1 MTEKEIELREI
12 ARTNLINNISNDLF
26 GNPIQYTDEELD
38 LKVDE
43 IINYEKNNI
52 IRWSELRQERNRR
65 LLNCDWTQIAD
76 APITEELRA
85 EWTTYRRALRDLP
98 ANTEFPAYVDF
109 PRFPGEVRPE
119 DEGFI
124 TDTVPGEG
132 T

>member
-12 ARTNLINNISNDLF
+12 ARTNLINNISNDPL
-26 GNPIQYTDEELD
+26 GNPIVYTDEELD
-38 LKVDE
+38 ITVDQM
-43 IINYEKNNI
+43 INYQKTNI
-52 IRWSELRQERNRR
+52 VIWNELRQERNKR

-119 DEGFI
+119 DEDFI

-132 T
+132 A

>member
-12 ARTNLINNISNDLF
+12 ARTNLINNISNDPL
-26 GNPIQYTDEELD
+26 GNPIVYTDEELD
-38 LKVDE
+38 ITVDQM
-43 IINYEKNNI
+43 INDQKTNI
-52 IRWSELRQERNRR
+52 IIWNELRESRNRR

-119 DEGFI
+119 DEDFI

-132 T
+132 A

>member
-12 ARTNLINNISNDLF
+12 ARTNLINNISSDLL
-26 GNPIQYTDEELD
+26 GNPIQYSDEELD
-38 LKVDE
+38 IKVDE

-65 LLNCDWTQIAD
+65 LLNCDWTQIVD

-119 DEGFI
+119 DEDFI

-132 T
+132 A

>member
-1 MTEKEIELREI
+1 MTEKEIELRQI
-12 ARTNLINNISNDLF
+12 ARTNLINNISNDSF
-26 GNPIQYTDEELD
+26 GNPIEYTDEELD
-38 LKVDE
+38 TKVDE
-43 IINYEKNNI
+43 IINFEKTNI
-52 IRWSELRQERNRR
+52 IRWTELRQERNRK

-109 PRFPGEVRPE
+109 PTFPGEVRPE

-132 T
+132 A

>member
-85 EWTTYRRALRDLP
+85 EWTTYRRVLRDLP

-124 TDTVPGEG
+124 TDTVPGKG
-132 T
+132 A

>member
-43 IINYEKNNI
+43 IINYEKTNI
-52 IRWSELRQERNRR
+52 IRWSELRQERNRK

-109 PRFPGEVRPE
+109 PRFPGEVRPQ

-124 TDTVPGEG
+124 VDAVPGEG
-132 T
+132 A

>member
-12 ARTNLINNISNDLF
+12 IRTNLINNISNDSL
-26 GNPIQYTDEELD
+26 GNVIEYTDEELD
-38 LKVDE
+38 ITVDQM
-43 IINYEKNNI
+43 INDQKTNI
-52 IRWSELRQERNRR
+52 IKWNELRESRNRK

-85 EWTTYRRALRDLP
+85 EWTTYRRELRDLP

-109 PRFPGEVRPE
+109 PRFPGEVRPQ

-132 T
+132 A